1 MSERPEQPDEGRL
14 IGLAQKRSSLSARKA
29 AAEAG
34 LSEGRWRQIVSG
46 YQTVSA
52 GVYAPVRGPAETLAR
67 MAQVVSVTP
76 EQLEQVGR
84 PDAASE
90 LRELNGRRERPSNLE
105 LANQL
110 REQIAELRAVMD
122 EKFGPEN
129 KQVRDALINGLEAI
143 VEESSTNRADR

>member
-1 MSERPEQPDEGRL
+1 MSDLEDRAGLGERVRRRRERLGLTIDE
-14 IGLAQKRSSLSARKA
+14 
-29 AAEAG
+29 AAE
-34 LSEGRWRQIVSG
+34 
-46 YQTVSA
+46 
-52 GVYAPVRGPAETLAR
+52 RGP
-67 MAQVVSVTP
+67 VSPVTWSRVENGGKVRRLSYGAVDRVLDWP
-76 EQLEQVGR
+76 EGACVDFLQHGTEPVAR

-90 LRELNGRRERPSNLE
+90 LRELNDRRERPSNLE

-122 EKFGPEN
+122 EKFGQEN